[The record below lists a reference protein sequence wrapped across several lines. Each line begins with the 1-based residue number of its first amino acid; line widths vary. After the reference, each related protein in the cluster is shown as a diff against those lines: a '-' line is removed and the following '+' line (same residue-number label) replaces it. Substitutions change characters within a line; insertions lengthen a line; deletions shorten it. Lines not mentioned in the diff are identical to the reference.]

1 MKSKYFLLFIILI
14 IILTA
19 TKGYGA
25 SYVTIASGSWTD
37 PAVWSLPWV
46 GAPVPPSSGQ
56 PVVIS
61 AGTTIWG
68 NTSGAFTLDV
78 LGTLIFIGDYSNS
91 SGGLT
96 IEDGGT
102 MIVTGNMISSSALV
116 INGTGKL
123 KILGNLNESG
133 GSITLNNSA
142 ILDVGK
148 TFTEGWQTTNLYNNA
163 TLLVIQNYFVNGDMY
178 ENGSGTTVSVL
189 GTVTGGGCSG
199 CTSSILPTDPA
210 WIFWMSAIPNLW
222 IGSTSS
228 NWGTISNWITNVVP
242 LPGDDIVFAN
252 PVSNDLQLDMDR
264 TIGNL
269 TDMSSKRLFIPAGK
283 CLTVKGIIT
292 TNNNPNLVYIQ
303 SSSSGP
309 GGSLIFHNPV
319 GSPVQATVEM
329 YSLASWNLTNGINGK
344 YKWQFFGIPV
354 RSIATASSAFDGAYV
369 RELHENDVPVH
380 WLQLSNSSGLTSFHG
395 YEITQ
400 QAGKTYIFQGA
411 LENSDYSATEPYTAV
426 ASYPGET
433 LIGNSYTAA
442 IDITKIIFGSQM
454 LATVYLYNT
463 GTENDW
469 IANGKNPVD
478 STITLS
484 GQYTAIPYALA
495 GTGTLPGQIPSMQAF
510 LVRSKMSSG
519 NATVSIPY
527 SSATTVVANTTLQR
541 AKSVINTIDS
551 FPVWTQIDV
560 KGSQFSDRMWIF
572 TIPYCTPGYDNG
584 YDGEKFIGSN
594 VAPQIYAIEEDGIYQ
609 VNSVD
614 NMNNTYL
621 GFQRGEDSI
630 YTLTFTH
637 QNLESHYSNVYLVD
651 SVAQKT
657 TDITSNG
664 ATYTFT
670 AFPTDTIIKRFKIVT
685 NVSQLTKLNTVSSD
699 NTSLNVFSSQQTIF
713 VDNKSPANGTL
724 QVYDIAGRMI
734 REFKFAATSVTA
746 LHQGLPQG
754 SYVAVAVTGK
764 DRLTTKLIIH

>member
-1 MKSKYFLLFIILI
+1 
-14 IILTA
+14 
-19 TKGYGA
+19 
-25 SYVTIASGSWTD
+25 
-37 PAVWSLPWV
+37 
-46 GAPVPPSSGQ
+46 
-56 PVVIS
+56 VVIS

-68 NTSGAFTLDV
+68 ATSGAFTLDV
-78 LGTLIFIGDYSNS
+78 LGTLIFIGDYSNT

-102 MIVTGNMISSSALV
+102 MIVTGNVTSGSALV

-133 GSITLNNSA
+133 GSIALNNSA
-142 ILDVGK
+142 ILDVGN

-163 TLLVIQNYFVNGDMY
+163 TLLVVQNYNVNGDMF
-178 ENGSGTTVSVL
+178 ENGPGTTVSVL

-199 CTSSILPTDPA
+199 CTNSILPTDPA
-210 WIFWMSAIPNLW
+210 WLFWMSAIPNLW
-222 IGSTSS
+222 TGATGT

-242 LPGDDIVFAN
+242 LPGDDIVFGN
-252 PVSNDLQLDMDR
+252 PVINDLQLDINR

-269 TDMSSKRLFIPAGK
+269 TDMSSKRIFIPAGK
-283 CLTVKGIIT
+283 CLTVNGTIT
-292 TNNNPNLVYIQ
+292 TNNNPNLIYIQ
-303 SSSSGP
+303 SGSSGP

-329 YSLASWNLTNGINGK
+329 YSLASWNLLNSVNGK

-354 RSIATASSAFDGAYV
+354 RSIATASPTFDGAYV
-369 RELHENDVPVH
+369 RELHENDNPVH
-380 WLQLSNSSGLTSFHG
+380 WFQLNNSSGLTSFHG

-400 QAGKTYIFQGA
+400 QTGKTYLFQGA
-411 LENSDYSATEPYTAV
+411 LENSDYSATEPYTSG

-442 IDITKIIFGSQM
+442 IDITKIVFGSQM
-454 LATVYLYNT
+454 QATVYLYNT

-469 IANGKNPVD
+469 TANGKNPAD
-478 STITLS
+478 STNTLS
-484 GQYTAIPYALA
+484 GQYTAIPFALA

-527 SSATTVVANTTLQR
+527 SSATTIIPNTTRQR
-541 AKSVINTIDS
+541 AKSLTNTNDS

-560 KGSQFSDRMWIF
+560 KGSHFCDRMWIF
-572 TIPYCTPGYDNG
+572 TIPDCTHHFDNG
-584 YDGEKFIGSN
+584 YDGEKFIGSY
-594 VAPQIYAIEEDGIYQ
+594 VAPQIYAIEEEGIYQ

-614 NMNNTYL
+614 NINNSYL

-637 QNLESHYSNVYLVD
+637 QNPESHDSNVYLVD

-657 TDITSNG
+657 TDITATGSN
-664 ATYTFT
+664 YTFT
-670 AFPTDTIIKRFKIVT
+670 AFPSDTIIKRFKIVT
-685 NVSQLTKLNTVSSD
+685 NISQLPKLNTLSSD
-699 NTSLNVFSSQQTIF
+699 NLSLNVFSSQQTLF
-713 VDNKSPANGTL
+713 VDNKSAANGTL
-724 QVYDIAGRMI
+724 LLYDVAGRRI
-734 REFKFAATSVTA
+734 QKFSFTANEVTT
-746 LHQGLPQG
+746 LRTRLPQG
-754 SYVAVAVTGK
+754 SYVSVAVTGNDK
-764 DRLTTKLIIH
+764 LTTQLIIH

>member
-1 MKSKYFLLFIILI
+1 MKKKYFLLFLIL

-19 TKGYGA
+19 TKGFGA
-25 SYVTIASGSWTD
+25 SYVTIASGLWTD
-37 PAVWSLPWV
+37 PAIWSIPWV
-46 GAPVPPSSGQ
+46 GAPVPPNSNQ

-68 NTSGAFTLDV
+68 TTSGAFTLDV
-78 LGTLIFIGDYSNS
+78 LGTLIFFGDYSNS

-102 MIVTGNMISSSALV
+102 MIVTGNITSSSALV

-133 GSITLNNSA
+133 GSIALNNSA

-148 TFTEGWQTTNLYNNA
+148 TFTEGWQTTTLNNNA
-163 TLLVIQNYFVNGDMY
+163 TLLVVQNYNVNGDMY
-178 ENGSGTTVSVL
+178 ENGSGTNVSVL
-189 GTVTGGGCSG
+189 GTVIGNGCSG
-199 CTSSILPTDPA
+199 CTNSILPTDPA
-210 WIFWMSAIPNLW
+210 WIFWLSRIPNLW
-222 IGSTSS
+222 TGSTSA

-283 CLTVKGIIT
+283 CLTVTGTIS

-303 SSSSGP
+303 SGSSGP

-354 RSIATASSAFDGAYV
+354 RSIATASPPFDGAYV
-369 RELHENDVPVH
+369 RELHENDNPVH
-380 WLQLSNSSGLTSFHG
+380 WFQLNNSSGMTSFHG

-400 QAGKTYIFQGA
+400 HAGKTYIFQGA
-411 LENSDYSATEPYTAV
+411 LENSDYSATEPYTSV
-426 ASYPGET
+426 ASFPGET

-442 IDITKIIFGSQM
+442 IDITKIVFGSQM

-469 IANGKNPVD
+469 TANGKNPVD

-484 GQYTAIPYALA
+484 GQYTAIPFALA

-527 SSATTVVANTTLQR
+527 SAATTVISNTTRQR
-541 AKSVINTIDS
+541 TKSVINTIDS
-551 FPVWTQIDV
+551 LPVWTQIDV
-560 KGSQFSDRMWIF
+560 KGSHFSDRMWIF
-572 TIPYCTPGYDNG
+572 TIPDCTHRYDNG
-584 YDGEKFIGSN
+584 YDGEKFIGSY

-657 TDITSNG
+657 TDITAVG

-670 AFPTDTIIKRFKIVT
+670 ALPADTIIKRFKIVT
-685 NVSQLTKLNTVSSD
+685 NVSQITKLSPVCSD
-699 NTSLNVFSSQQTIF
+699 NTTIRVFSSQHTVF
-713 VDNKSPANGTL
+713 VDNKSATNGTL
-724 QVYDIAGRMI
+724 KLYDVTGRMVQNFSFTPN
-734 REFKFAATSVTA
+734 RVTT
-746 LHQGLPQG
+746 LRTLLPQE
-754 SYVAVAVTGK
+754 SYVSMAVTGK
-764 DRLTTKLIIH
+764 NRLTTQLIIH

>member
-1 MKSKYFLLFIILI
+1 MKNKYFFLFLILS
-14 IILTA
+14 L
-19 TKGYGA
+19 TKGMIGYGQ
-25 SYVTIASGSWTD
+25 SYTTIASGSWTD

-46 GAPVPPSSGQ
+46 GAPVPPASNQ

-68 NTSGAFTLDV
+68 TTSGAFSLDV
-78 LGTLIFIGDYSNS
+78 LGTLIFFGDYSNT

-96 IEDGGT
+96 IENGGT
-102 MIVTGNMISSSALV
+102 MIVTGNMTSGSSFV

-123 KILGNLNESG
+123 KILGNLTESG
-133 GSITLNNSA
+133 GSIVLNNSA

-148 TFTEGWQTTNLYNNA
+148 TFTEGWQTTNLNNNA
-163 TLLVIQNYFVNGDMY
+163 TLLVVQNYNVNGDMN

-199 CTSSILPTDPA
+199 CVNSILPTDPA
-210 WIFWMSAIPNLW
+210 WIFWMSEIPNLW
-222 IGSTSS
+222 TGSTGT
-228 NWGTISNWITNVVP
+228 NWGTISNWITNAVP

-252 PVSNDLQLDMDR
+252 PVSNDLQLDMNR

-269 TDMSSKRLFIPAGK
+269 TNTSSKRLLIPAGK
-283 CLTVKGIIT
+283 CLTVTGTIT
-292 TNNNPNLVYIQ
+292 TNNNPNLIYIQ
-303 SSSSGP
+303 SASSGP

-354 RSIATASSAFDGAYV
+354 RSIATASPTFDGAYV
-369 RELHENDVPVH
+369 RELHENDTPAH
-380 WLQLSNSSGLTSFHG
+380 WFQLNNSSGLTSFHG

-400 QAGKTYIFQGA
+400 QTGKTYIFQGA
-411 LENSDYSATEPYTAV
+411 LENSDYTATEPYTSV
-426 ASYPGET
+426 ASYPGQT

-442 IDITKIIFGSQM
+442 IDITKIVFGSQM
-454 LATVYLYNT
+454 LSTVYLYNT
-463 GTENDW
+463 GTENAW
-469 IANGKNPVD
+469 TANGKNPVD
-478 STITLS
+478 SAITLT
-484 GQYTAIPYALA
+484 GQYTSIPFALA
-495 GTGTLPGQIPSMQAF
+495 GIGTLPGQIPSMQAF

-527 SSATTVVANTTLQR
+527 SSASTVVPNTIPQR

-551 FPVWTQIDV
+551 VTVWTQIDV
-560 KGSQFSDRMWIF
+560 QGSHFSDRMWIF
-572 TIPYCTPGYDNG
+572 TITGCTAGYDNG

-621 GFQRGEDSI
+621 GFQPGEDSI

-651 SVAQKT
+651 SVTQKT
-657 TDITSNG
+657 TDITATG

-670 AFPTDTIIKRFKIVT
+670 ALPSDTIIKRFKIVT
-685 NVSQLTKLNTVSSD
+685 NVSQITNLYPVSSD
-699 NTSLNVFSSQQTIF
+699 NTSLKVFSSQQTIF
-713 VDNKSPANGTL
+713 VDNKSDVSGTL
-724 QVYDIAGRMI
+724 QLYDVAGRMI
-734 REFKFAATSVTA
+734 QKFQFAANGVTT
-746 LHQGLPQG
+746 LRTLLPQG
-754 SYVAVAVTGK
+754 SYVSVAVAEK
-764 DRLTTKLIIH
+764 DKLTTRLIIH